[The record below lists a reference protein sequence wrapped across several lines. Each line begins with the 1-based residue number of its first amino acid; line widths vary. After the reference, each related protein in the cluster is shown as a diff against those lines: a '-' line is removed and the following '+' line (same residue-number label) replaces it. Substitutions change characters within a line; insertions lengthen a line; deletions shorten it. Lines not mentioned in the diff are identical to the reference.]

1 MKEWG
6 VGDPNKTPGGL
17 AESGPKPEA
26 PVRQVILMQRKNKNL
41 DAIWV
46 KLQVGFIV
54 AL

>member
-26 PVRQVILMQRKNKNL
+26 AVRQVTLMQRKNKT
-41 DAIWV
+41 WT
-46 KLQVGFIV
+46 QFG
-54 AL
+54 